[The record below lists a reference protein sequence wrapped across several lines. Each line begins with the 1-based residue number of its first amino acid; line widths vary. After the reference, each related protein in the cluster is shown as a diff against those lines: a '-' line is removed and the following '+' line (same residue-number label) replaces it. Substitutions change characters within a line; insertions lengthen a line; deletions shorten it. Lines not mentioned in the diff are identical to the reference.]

1 LTNNARFAI
10 IVAYKAKRN
19 IMQACVN
26 ALIALSPILLMG
38 LAIIAYNIFVPGKSR
53 EDRIE
58 EQCSRIEAKWAARA
72 QKNG

>member
-1 LTNNARFAI
+1 
-10 IVAYKAKRN
+10 
-19 IMQACVN
+19 MQACVN